1 MSSAKVHLS
10 VSEAAEELGISETL
24 VRDLIRS
31 GQLIAYRYSSRKIV
45 VYKVGLEAFKQSRR
59 ITAPKTREAS

>member
-1 MSSAKVHLS
+1 

-45 VYKVGLEAFKQSRR
+45 VYKVDLVAFKQSRR
-59 ITAPKTREAS
+59 IAAPKTKEAS